1 MGEREEA
8 IQVKYYTES
17 APMYFFAA
25 IVALLFGGVVMVL
38 MRYSRSRKEL
48 ESVREIFELEKEYE
62 KKGQRKKK

>member
-25 IVALLFGGVVMVL
+25 IVALLFGVVMVL